1 MKPNNEHDETFAE
14 DLGKLVAENLGAVLF
29 LTAYDEHNIVAL
41 SFLDGY
47 FRGLLA
53 KIEMDD
59 PLSVSA
65 NPKLQII
72 RQVDSATMTNGVYR

>member
-1 MKPNNEHDETFAE
+1 MKPNNEHDATFAE
-14 DLGKLVAENLGAVLF
+14 DLEKLVAKSLGAVLF
-29 LTAYDEHNIVAL
+29 LKAYDEHNAPAV

-47 FRGLLA
+47 FCGLLA
-53 KIEMDD
+53 KNGMDD
-59 PLSVSA
+59 HLSVSA